1 MTTTPQTVVAPA
13 IVLVVAAAEN
23 GVIGRG
29 GTMPW
34 HLPSDLKTFRRL
46 TMGKPVVM
54 GRKTFQSIGKALP
67 GRDNIVI
74 TRDAA
79 FSAPGVERVASVTEA
94 LDIARRHAAAR
105 GVTEIAVIG
114 GGDIYAQVL
123 PLAARIYF
131 TRVHAQPDGDTRFP
145 DLPLAEWQIV
155 HSEPIPAMP
164 ADDHACTLLVYER
177 IH

>member
-1 MTTTPQTVVAPA
+1 M
-13 IVLVVAAAEN
+13 LVVAAAEN

-54 GRKTFQSIGKALP
+54 GRKTFQSIGKALL

-74 TRDAA
+74 TREVA
-79 FSAPGVERVASVTEA
+79 FTAPGVERAGSVDEA
-94 LDIARRHAAAR
+94 LDIARQRAAAR
-105 GVTEIAVIG
+105 GAAEIAVIG

-123 PLAARIYF
+123 PRARRVYL
-131 TRVHAQPDGDTRFP
+131 TQVHASPDGDTFFP
-145 DLPLAEWQIV
+145 ALPEQEWRLV
-155 HSEPIPAMP
+155 SSEPIPVTD
-164 ADDHACTLLVYER
+164 ADDYACTLQTYER
-177 IH
+177 LA